1 MRITL
6 SRRHFGCALRFVPSL
21 LTLGLVAC
29 ATPGSP
35 TSTPTTPAA
44 ARTASAPAA
53 TCSALAGQT
62 IAPTAIGLPSG
73 KAVVDSAQSVTAA
86 LASAT
91 TPAIAEH
98 CRILGHIDPVD
109 PAAEPIQFQLN
120 LPVAWN
126 HKALQYGGGGYNGTL
141 TTGMTPLR
149 DAAPDDLLPLTRG
162 YATLGTDSGHQL
174 SRYAPNEIARFGLN
188 DEMLANYAYAS
199 YKKVRDAAVV
209 LMRRHYGQAP
219 QRVYYFGGSEGGR
232 EGLTMAQRFPA
243 DYDGIVSVVPVVQ
256 LSMLF
261 QSYLPHVRPQF
272 AGGWMKPAKVEA
284 LARYVNRVCD
294 GLDGLEDGV
303 VNQWAACSA
312 QVDLERLRCDGG
324 GDNGDACLSDAQLVA
339 VRATREPYTLPFAV
353 ANGLRSYPPTLL
365 GHETTPDPRAP
376 TMTRWVMGSAAP
388 TPAVDAATA
397 SQQWLYGA
405 NFVRFFVTRDA
416 GYDVRQFDPAAH
428 EARLREVSGLIDS
441 SNPDLSAFF
450 ARGGKLILRENMGD
464 LAQSPLAGIAYFEE
478 VKARL
483 GAAAVEA
490 SARLYL
496 SPASTHTG
504 HATSVTT
511 GERVPTMADLLDPLD
526 AWVSTGKAPP
536 EAIVQTLKAAA
547 PPHASRPMCRH
558 PGYPHYTGGDPKQAT
573 SYACRPALP

>member
-1 MRITL
+1 MRTTVRRSPITASSFAFL
-6 SRRHFGCALRFVPSL
+6 ALL
-21 LTLGLVAC
+21 LVALTAC
-29 ATPGSP
+29 SATPAEL
-35 TSTPTTPAA
+35 PAA
-44 ARTASAPAA
+44 ESKPN
-53 TCSALAGQT
+53 TCAALAGNS
-62 IAPTAIGLPSG
+62 IASTATGLPRG
-73 KAVVDSAQSVTAA
+73 KAVVDAAQLLAA
-86 LASAT
+86 TPATAT

-98 CRILGHIDPVD
+98 CKILGHIDPVD

-149 DAAPDDLLPLTRG
+149 DAAPDDVLPLTRG

-174 SRYAPNEIARFGLN
+174 SRYAANEIARFGLN

-209 LMRRHYGQAP
+209 LMQRHYGQAP

-303 VNQWAACSA
+303 VNQWASCSLNAA
-312 QVDLERLRCDGG
+312 QVDLQRLRCDGG
-324 GDNGDACLSDAQLVA
+324 GDNGDACLSDAQLTA

-353 ANGLRSYPPTLL
+353 ANGRRSYPPTLL

-416 GYDVRQFDPAAH
+416 GYDVRNFDPAAH
-428 EARLREVSGLIDS
+428 EARLREVSALIDS

-464 LAQSPLAGIAYFEE
+464 LAQSPLAGIAYFEA

-483 GAAAVEA
+483 GAAAVDA
-490 SARLYL
+490 SARLYI

-511 GERVPTMADLLDPLD
+511 GDRVATMADLLDPLD
-526 AWVSTGKAPP
+526 AWVSTGQAPP
-536 EAIVQTLKAAA
+536 EAIVQTVKSPA
-547 PPHASRPMCRH
+547 PPHALQASRPMCRY
-558 PGYPHYTGGDPKQAT
+558 PGYPHYMGGEPKQAA
-573 SYACRPALP
+573 SYACRSALP